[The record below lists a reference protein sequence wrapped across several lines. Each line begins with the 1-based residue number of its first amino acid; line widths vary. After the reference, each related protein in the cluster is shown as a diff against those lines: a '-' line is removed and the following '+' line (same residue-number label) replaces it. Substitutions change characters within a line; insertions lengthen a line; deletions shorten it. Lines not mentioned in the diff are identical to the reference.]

1 MKHEFGQDP
10 EVSAYVQR
18 LMRHG
23 CDDGVHFTNPLKV
36 YEKMVA
42 ETITILH
49 LIAEMARGEETIVN
63 GERMVLDT
71 FEQAMRFQ
79 TLVFINRLKQSV
91 EAAIEMQLD
100 PKFIEFKS
108 RFAAHVAMEKMFNAD
123 KNT

>member
-36 YEKMVA
+36 YEKMIA
-42 ETITILH
+42 ETITIIH
-49 LIAEMARGEETIVN
+49 LISEMAKGEDTIVN
-63 GERMVLDT
+63 GEHFVLET

-79 TLVFINRLKQSV
+79 TLVFINRLKHGV
-91 EAAIEMQLD
+91 EAAIEMQAD
-100 PKFIEFKS
+100 PKFIEFKA
-108 RFAAHVAMEKMFNAD
+108 RFAAHVATERMFNAD